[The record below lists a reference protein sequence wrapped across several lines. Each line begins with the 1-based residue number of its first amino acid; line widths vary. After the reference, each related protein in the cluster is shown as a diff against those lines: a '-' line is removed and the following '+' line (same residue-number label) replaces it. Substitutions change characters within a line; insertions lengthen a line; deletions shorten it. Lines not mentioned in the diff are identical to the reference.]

1 MKVKY
6 IHKSPYRDA
15 SVKLVCGE
23 TYDLPEHVINSMRD
37 RFETITKKESKPE
50 VKSNGSQE

>member
-6 IHKSPYRDA
+6 VHKSPYRDA
-15 SVKLVCGE
+15 NIKLVCGE